1 LHAALI
7 RQHPPSF
14 ASAASASLFFFSD
27 SLLFYFTSPSC
38 CGGAARFLVCVW
50 CVCVQVGKYFS
61 TTCGGAARF
70 LVCVWCVCRLASTL
84 VPLIFKFEVLQFFV
98 QKKKWPVPAAGHGAP
113 LPPPVGHALR
123 KRGGASRKR
132 RDSPP
137 TMPSVPWRPALT
149 GDDISTY
156 APHAAYIRSA
166 CGLTGLR
173 SQATHTRPVRPSR

>member
-1 LHAALI
+1 MEEILEDAEDIGRRGHDLHAALI

-84 VPLIFKFEVLQFFV
+84 VPLIFKFEVLQYFV
-98 QKKKWPVPAAGHGAP
+98 KKKNGLYLQLVTVPP
-113 LPPPVGHALR
+113 CPP
-123 KRGGASRKR
+123 
-132 RDSPP
+132 
-137 TMPSVPWRPALT
+137 
-149 GDDISTY
+149 
-156 APHAAYIRSA
+156 
-166 CGLTGLR
+166 
-173 SQATHTRPVRPSR
+173 Q